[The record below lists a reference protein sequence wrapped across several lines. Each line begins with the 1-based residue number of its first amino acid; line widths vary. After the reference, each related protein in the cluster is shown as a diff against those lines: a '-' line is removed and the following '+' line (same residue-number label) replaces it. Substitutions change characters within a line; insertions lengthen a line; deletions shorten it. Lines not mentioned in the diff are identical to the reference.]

1 MLFIMLKGIKKQSSS
16 KKEHLTVNKQTL
28 SVLIDDLKI
37 ITIIVNLYK
46 NFKKNLKFEIQIT
59 KARSKLFN

>member
-1 MLFIMLKGIKKQSSS
+1 MTVMDFFLFPGSLYCCISIK
-16 KKEHLTVNKQTL
+16 TVNNQTL
-28 SVLIDDLKI
+28 SLLIDDLKI

-46 NFKKNLKFEIQIT
+46 KLKNLKFEIQIT